1 MMMEPSS
8 DDDDGSSVD
17 EDEQQQVV
25 EEERGG
31 SNDDALLL
39 SNFDDLPTDDSE
51 DEDDDSEEDDDDGTS
66 SDDGSSI
73 DTEDDISDVI
83 KEQKRDVHSNHDED
97 ATPLGERV
105 AYEAGVGRRY
115 HRANNDKDE
124 DNNNNDG
131 GGRGGGRAERKN
143 RAIELASE
151 RLKQMRSQKS
161 NNNATT
167 TERRSETKRD
177 KLSDDNDD
185 DSVDDDDEKQQQ
197 QQQSRNKKKSKHAPT
212 EMSSKRQDYFARG
225 RPDLNSSGI
234 GVSIGA
240 NRYRA
245 RDPRTESLSGHL
257 DVDAFDKRYEFLD
270 TMQETEIDI
279 LKRRVN
285 AWKTSGKK
293 GQKIRRKLGM
303 NNNSG
308 GGIESSL
315 ELDQEELTRLLQER
329 AERTRANIVRTA
341 KRSVKDKLK
350 ANVATGK
357 HGAYY
362 PKRSELRKMETEAKF
377 EELRKRGG
385 ESAVDA
391 VIAKRRKKN
400 LAKEAKSMPSHKIK

>member
-1 MMMEPSS
+1 
-8 DDDDGSSVD
+8 
-17 EDEQQQVV
+17 
-25 EEERGG
+25 
-31 SNDDALLL
+31 
-39 SNFDDLPTDDSE
+39 
-51 DEDDDSEEDDDDGTS
+51 
-66 SDDGSSI
+66 
-73 DTEDDISDVI
+73 
-83 KEQKRDVHSNHDED
+83 
-97 ATPLGERV
+97 
-105 AYEAGVGRRY
+105 
-115 HRANNDKDE
+115 
-124 DNNNNDG
+124 
-131 GGRGGGRAERKN
+131 
-143 RAIELASE
+143 
-151 RLKQMRSQKS
+151 MRNQKS
-161 NNNATT
+161 KHNATT
-167 TERRSETKRD
+167 TTGRRSETKRD
-177 KLSDDNDD
+177 KINDNNDD
-185 DSVDDDDEKQQQ
+185 DSVNDDDEKQQQQQQ

-240 NRYRA
+240 NRYRS

-257 DVDAFDKRYEFLD
+257 DVDAFDKRYEFLI

-279 LKRRVN
+279 LKQRVN

-303 NNNSG
+303 NNSMG
-308 GGIESSL
+308 SSL
-315 ELDQEELTRLLQER
+315 EHDQEELTRLLQER

-400 LAKEAKSMPSHKIK
+400 LAKEAKSMPSHKVK